1 MTNQNADAPQVEV
14 GRQPPAPPGANDQAQ
29 LHSGNKVYKSGPLFL
44 SSKGIG
50 WTSWKKR
57 WFTLTENSLVFYRS
71 DPNAAPQKGGEVN
84 LTLGGIDLNN
94 SGSVVVKEDKKLLT
108 VLFPDG
114 RDGRSVT
121 LKAETLEDLLEWK
134 AALEEALASAP
145 SADPV
150 TTQNGVS
157 RNDQGNAVD
166 HSSEQSN
173 EREPVKSL
181 VLGQPVL
188 LALEDIDG
196 TPSFLEKALRFIE
209 EHGVRVEGILRQ
221 AADVENVERRIREYE
236 QGNSEFSPDEDA
248 HVIADC
254 VKYILRELPSSPV
267 PASCCNALLEAFR
280 TERVNRVNSM
290 RSAICETFPEPNR
303 RLLQRILMMMQT
315 VVSHKTK
322 NRMSTPAVA
331 ACMAPLLLRP
341 LLAGECEMESD
352 FAMGS
357 DGSVQLIQAAAAA
370 NHAQAIVITLLEEYE
385 KLFAEGSVSPE
396 LYSDSDGSGS
406 ESEELTDDDESYED
420 DSQEGSDADTDD
432 DFERE
437 SSPTTSEVGECEDSN
452 KSSQVSKSGSKSP
465 EADSEASRCLP
476 RSPPHT
482 SIQHDP
488 VEGSKSV
495 PVQSNENSR
504 TQGNECGEQL
514 GAELAKTSTSQKSI
528 DIQSRVAQ
536 SIQRPALWG
545 RSPAKKNLSME
556 SINVPL
562 DDVTEVQRLEV
573 TKTDLQS
580 KIAEQAKGN
589 ALLQESM
596 ENRKNALRERRL
608 ALEKDNATN
617 GRDGT
622 YPLWLGKP
630 TSIIEQTNIIKV
642 AQLQEQLQKEM
653 ELKKLLEAGVNM
665 PLVMSPASS
674 DIDGME
680 EIVEIGQAEEDINS
694 KQRDNDL
701 RLQRN
706 EQGEQNS
713 TLCRDERNQPQQR
726 LNYQGK
732 NDKQKDVETNATS
745 QNLEKSTRDEHQTCS
760 NKADCDKDKKHE
772 SQLSGN
778 KHLPQSTQSDSSSS
792 PKSSVALVT
801 SSSLEAGMGKGP
813 STSARKSGS
822 TNEEHRTPATNEL
835 LNLDKGNFD
844 QPVHNFE
851 RSEGSESHHSLDKSP
866 SQTSDKSGSDSH
878 QVLREPDQGT
888 KS

>member
-1 MTNQNADAPQVEV
+1 MTNQNADASKVQV
-14 GRQPPAPPGANDQAQ
+14 GSQPPAPPWANDQAQ

-84 LTLGGIDLNN
+84 LTLGGIDLNS

-108 VLFPDG
+108 MLFPDG

-150 TTQNGVS
+150 TTQIGVS

-173 EREPVKSL
+173 DREPVKSL

-236 QGNSEFSPDEDA
+236 QGKSEFSPDDDA

-322 NRMSTPAVA
+322 NRMSAPAVA

-341 LLAGECEMESD
+341 LVAGECEIESD

-357 DGSVQLIQAAAAA
+357 DGCVQLIQAAAAA

-420 DSQEGSDADTDD
+420 DSQEGSDADSDD
-432 DFERE
+432 DFDRE
-437 SSPTTSEVGECEDSN
+437 SSPTTSE
-452 KSSQVSKSGSKSP
+452 SSQVSKSGSKSP

-495 PVQSNENSR
+495 PVQSNEISR

-528 DIQSRVAQ
+528 DIQSRPAQ
-536 SIQRPALWG
+536 SIWRPALWG

-562 DDVTEVQRLEV
+562 DDVTEIQRLEV

-608 ALEKDNATN
+608 ALEKD
-617 GRDGT
+617 
-622 YPLWLGKP
+622 
-630 TSIIEQTNIIKV
+630 V
-642 AQLQEQLQKEM
+642 AELQEQMQKER
-653 ELKKLLEAGVNM
+653 ELRKLLEAGVNM
-665 PLVMSPASS
+665 SLVTSPVSS
-674 DIDGME
+674 SIDGME
-680 EIVEIGQAEEDINS
+680 EIAKIGQAEADISS
-694 KQRDNDL
+694 KQRDEDL

-713 TLCRDERNQPQQR
+713 TLRRDVGNQPQQR

-732 NDKQKDVETNATS
+732 NSDKQKDVETNATS

-760 NKADCDKDKKHE
+760 NKADCDEDKKHE

-778 KHLPQSTQSDSSSS
+778 KHLPQSKQSDSSSS

-813 STSARKSGS
+813 STSARKSSS

-851 RSEGSESHHSLDKSP
+851 RSKGSESQHSLDKSP

-878 QVLREPDQGT
+878 QVLRKPDQGT